1 MATGYVAL
9 PVLSFRIAAEVWAVG
24 KLAECAR
31 GGLYVISMPT
41 WWPRFGSRRARRLHA
56 KRGEV
61 QRCIDEGKEEIED
74 ALSLAALAGDPD
86 ADKHAEKALAD
97 FAGLAARAA
106 AASTDAELEW
116 IKEQAEAVQRQR
128 AYVLPDDALYEEGL
142 FLIEELEEWNLPESV
157 IQRLKDRLQRLANF
171 SAKSHQRRQ
180 LLTEIEEDAD
190 YWNFETERHETFLRR
205 SVNALVPTCV
215 VCLALSLVCFL
226 SLRQAVA
233 GFIVAGV
240 GGAALSIVLKL
251 PPLQVYGET
260 VGRWQRIAAR
270 LAAGAVAS
278 AVGLGL
284 LASGMVNVGIPS
296 RESGFV
302 SAAAMLAECQSRGC
316 PAASATLLLSLGIIF
331 GFSERA
337 ITSFE
342 RVIMSRIPRS
352 VRRVRRPTQEAQL
365 RETESPA
372 EKTRRD

>member
-1 MATGYVAL
+1 
-9 PVLSFRIAAEVWAVG
+9 
-24 KLAECAR
+24 
-31 GGLYVISMPT
+31 MPT
-41 WWPRFGSRRARRLHA
+41 WWPQFASWRARRLQA

-86 ADKHAEKALAD
+86 AHKRAEKPLAD
-97 FAGLAARAA
+97 FVGLAARAA

-116 IKEQAEAVQRQR
+116 IKEQAEAVERQR

-157 IQRLKDRLQRLANF
+157 IQRLKDRLQRIANL
-171 SAKSHQRRQ
+171 SAKGHQRRQ
-180 LLTEIEEDAD
+180 LLTEIDEDAD
-190 YWNFETERHETFLRR
+190 YWNFETERHEAFLRR
-205 SVNALVPTCV
+205 SANALVPVCI

-226 SLRQAVA
+226 LLGQAVA

-296 RESGFV
+296 GESGFV

-316 PAASATLLLSLGIIF
+316 PAASASLLLSLGIIF

-352 VRRVRRPTQEAQL
+352 VRQVRRPTQEAHV
-365 RETESPA
+365 RETESPTEA
-372 EKTRRD
+372 ARRD